1 MFPEGASIS
10 ISGIN
15 KSRAKAGRISQIRT
29 LNVQGT
35 GESDTV
41 SGPASSMVNEEVGL
55 GGTGRRVGMSEVI
68 GATNDAS
75 ISGTNVV
82 CTEVGIPES
91 WQIVISP
98 ESLRKKMSRRNVL
111 VPSVAFMYAHRT
123 PLDLTLLQLMD
134 PWKWETSMP
143 WTVARATVI
152 TEDRKI
158 NSFIM
163 VNPRYDV
170 ELEIWKGTTG
180 SYIDAR
186 YSNQERQINRQ
197 KVSFSW
203 QLW

>member
-10 ISGIN
+10 ISGID
-15 KSRAKAGRISQIRT
+15 KSRAKAGRINQIRT

-91 WQIVISP
+91 
-98 ESLRKKMSRRNVL
+98 
-111 VPSVAFMYAHRT
+111 
-123 PLDLTLLQLMD
+123 
-134 PWKWETSMP
+134 
-143 WTVARATVI
+143 
-152 TEDRKI
+152 
-158 NSFIM
+158 
-163 VNPRYDV
+163 
-170 ELEIWKGTTG
+170 
-180 SYIDAR
+180 
-186 YSNQERQINRQ
+186 
-197 KVSFSW
+197 
-203 QLW
+203 